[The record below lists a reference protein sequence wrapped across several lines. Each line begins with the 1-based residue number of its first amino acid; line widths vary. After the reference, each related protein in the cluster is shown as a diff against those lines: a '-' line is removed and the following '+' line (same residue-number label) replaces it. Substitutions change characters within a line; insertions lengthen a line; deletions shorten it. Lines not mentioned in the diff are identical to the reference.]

1 MSERVETRLREF
13 TEQLLTRSGG
23 LVEWPDSE
31 QAGIAILPPRAA
43 DQLHC
48 GEMVR
53 LCHQPGGEGLC
64 LNLATDFLDRV
75 VPLLEAEPRIGSFR
89 LPDLYLKKGDLG
101 DAVSRAFTWLNAK
114 VVPRDARPSR
124 VEYHVWFFL
133 ATIVSEDR
141 WEDVLPVTV
150 NARSKGVVGLPDPL
164 AGLELEPVEPRAEAP
179 STYKPAALEASRLLE
194 ARSAAFVGRLESRL
208 ERDRKRVRDYY
219 NALLREEDRRK
230 HRQAA
235 PDDKEKYAAK
245 RRAVELELQR
255 KISELDEQ
263 YAIRAEL
270 NPVILVRLEMQVLDI
285 QCEVFRKQV
294 RKMHSIYWNPLLKEL
309 EPLACSN
316 CGVSAFSMAFTNS
329 DVKPLCSSCAAAS
342 RDA

>member
-23 LVEWPDSE
+23 LVEWPAAE
-31 QAGIAILPPRAA
+31 QAGFAVLPPDAA
-43 DQLHC
+43 GRLHC
-48 GEMVR
+48 GETVR
-53 LCHQPGGEGLC
+53 LCHQPDGEGLC
-64 LNLATDFLDRV
+64 PNLATDFLDRV
-75 VPLLEAEPRIGSFR
+75 MPLLEAEPRIGCFQ

-101 DAVSRAFTWLNAK
+101 DAISRAFTWLNAK
-114 VVPRDARPSR
+114 VVPRDARPAR
-124 VEYHVWFFL
+124 VEYHAWFFL

-150 NARSKGVVGLPDPL
+150 NARSNGVIGLPDPL
-164 AGLELEPVEPRAEAP
+164 VGLELEPVEPRAEPP
-179 STYKPAALEASRLLE
+179 STYRPAALEASRLLE

-208 ERDRKRVRDYY
+208 ERDRKRVREYY
-219 NALLREEDRRK
+219 HALLREEDRRK

-235 PDDKEKYAAK
+235 PDDKEKHAAR

-270 NPVILVRLEMQVLDI
+270 IPMVLVRLEMQVLDI
-285 QCEVFRKQV
+285 QCDVFRKQA
-294 RKMHSIYWNPLLKEL
+294 RKMHSIYWNPLLKGL
-309 EPLACSN
+309 EPLV
-316 CGVSAFSMAFTNS
+316 CGTCGASAFSVAFTNN
-329 DVKPLCSSCAAAS
+329 DVKPLCTACAAAE
-342 RDA
+342 RG